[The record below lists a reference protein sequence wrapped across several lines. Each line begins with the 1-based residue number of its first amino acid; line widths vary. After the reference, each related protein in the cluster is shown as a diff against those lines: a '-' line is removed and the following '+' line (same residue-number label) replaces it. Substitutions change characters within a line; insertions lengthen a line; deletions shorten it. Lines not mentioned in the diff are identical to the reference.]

1 MNSIFIACSR
11 IPGAIDVSMPEQI
24 ADNIRTVEVILEAF
38 DIESGKLIPR
48 NVARSSVIKYAS
60 EIVIQDDK
68 AEIAPSS
75 IKPTIQPLK
84 H

>member
-1 MNSIFIACSR
+1 
-11 IPGAIDVSMPEQI
+11 MPEEEI
-24 ADNIRTVEVILEAF
+24 ADNIRTVDVILEAF
-38 DIESGKLIPR
+38 DVESGKLILR

-75 IKPTIQPLK
+75 IKTTIQPSK